1 MDYEM
6 KEILTKL
13 DRAIEEYRPDKDSII
28 NADYKVRV
36 ALEYSQLK
44 ERYNKLHSMIV
55 KYEAGT
61 IDFKPNCSLELL
73 KKQAAAMGQYLYIL
87 EVRAEIENIP
97 LNNSDNSNKQ

>member
-1 MDYEM
+1 MGN
-6 KEILTKL
+6 KES
-13 DRAIEEYRPDKDSII
+13 DSKI

-44 ERYNKLHSMIV
+44 DRYNKLHNMIV

-61 IDFKPNCSLELL
+61 IAFKPNCPLEIL

-97 LNNSDNSNKQ
+97 LNNSDNSN